1 MGTFGERLQ
10 REREMRGIALEEI
23 AEATKIGTRFLRA
36 LEEQD
41 FKKLPGGIFNK
52 GFVRSYARYLGIDED
67 EAVADYEAAIGE
79 IRPAGEDEE
88 AAAEDEPS
96 PEPKPRARFAFTGSL
111 ALVAL
116 AALVYAGWTFYA
128 RRPVASP
135 NTNAGAETQPVP
147 ARSSG
152 SARSAPASQPPGT
165 ASGAAPASSG
175 AQSRQAV
182 APKPPEGTANGALP
196 PAAEFEVLLRATQD
210 SWISVTIDDQNPIQQ
225 MLTAGTEKSFRGHGQ
240 MVIKLGNPAGV
251 EVLHNGKPVLSAGEP
266 GRTRTV
272 RFTAQGLQ

>member
-10 REREMRGIALEEI
+10 REREMRGIALVEI

-79 IRPAGEDEE
+79 IRPQDEG
-88 AAAEDEPS
+88 AAAENHPS
-96 PEPKPRARFAFTGSL
+96 TEPKPRARFAFTASL
-111 ALVAL
+111 ALVVL

-128 RRPVASP
+128 RRPVANP
-135 NTNAGAETQPVP
+135 NANAGVQTQPAP

-152 SARSAPASQPPGT
+152 SAQSAPASQPSGT
-165 ASGAAPASSG
+165 AAGAAPASSG
-175 AQSRQAV
+175 AQSSQTV

-196 PAAEFEVLLRATQD
+196 PAEEFEVLLRATQD
-210 SWISVTIDDQNPIQQ
+210 SWISVTINDATPIQQ

-272 RFTAQGLQ
+272 RFTAQGLQP

>member
-88 AAAEDEPS
+88 AAAVDDEPS
-96 PEPKPRARFAFTGSL
+96 PEPRPRVRFAFTASL
-111 ALVAL
+111 ALVVL
-116 AALVYAGWTFYA
+116 AALVYVGWTFYA
-128 RRPVASP
+128 RRPDATPRV
-135 NTNAGAETQPVP
+135 TAEPQHQP
-147 ARSSG
+147 AN
-152 SARSAPASQPPGT
+152 SATTGQPAS
-165 ASGAAPASSG
+165 ASSG
-175 AQSRQAV
+175 AQGSQPV
-182 APKPPEGTANGALP
+182 APKPPEGTGYPAAPP
-196 PAAEFEVLLRATQD
+196 PAGEFEVLLRATQD
-210 SWISVTIDDQNPIQQ
+210 SWISVTIDDQTPIQQ
-225 MLTAGTEKSFRGHGQ
+225 MLTAGTERSFRSHGQ

-251 EVLHNGKPVLSAGEP
+251 EVLHNGKLALSAGEP